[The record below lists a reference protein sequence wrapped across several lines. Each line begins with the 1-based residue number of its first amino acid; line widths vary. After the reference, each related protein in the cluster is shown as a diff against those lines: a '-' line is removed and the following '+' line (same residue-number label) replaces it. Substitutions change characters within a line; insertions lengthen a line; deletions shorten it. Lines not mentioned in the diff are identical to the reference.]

1 MNTTLCL
8 DFGNTRLKYAVFHDD
23 QLHQIEVLEN
33 DGVDLIKS
41 LVEQYKPKK
50 SILSSVIH
58 HDPAVEKLLE
68 EHTAFHKLSH
78 LTQLAFTVPVG
89 KPESMGADRLALAA
103 AAVHFFPKMNNL
115 VIGLGTAITYNFIN
129 QYHQFLGGGISPGLE
144 MRFRS
149 LKDYTALLPLVKK
162 DWNFPLVGYDT
173 RTNILSGVII
183 GMTKEID
190 GTIDAYL
197 EKYGNFNV
205 VLTGGDGA
213 FFARHL
219 KNKIFADSEF
229 LYKGLYAIS
238 ETNNYL

>member
-1 MNTTLCL
+1 LNTTLCL

-23 QLHQIEVLEN
+23 QLHHIEVLEN
-33 DGVDLIKS
+33 DGVDLVKGLLDRFSPQKS
-41 LVEQYKPKK
+41 V
-50 SILSSVIH
+50 LSSVIH
-58 HDPAVEKLLE
+58 HDPAVESLLE
-68 EHTAFHKLSH
+68 ERTAFHKLSH

-103 AAVHFFPKMNNL
+103 AAVHFFPGKNNL

-173 RTNILSGVII
+173 RTNILSGVIV

-205 VLTGGDGA
+205 VLTGGDGP